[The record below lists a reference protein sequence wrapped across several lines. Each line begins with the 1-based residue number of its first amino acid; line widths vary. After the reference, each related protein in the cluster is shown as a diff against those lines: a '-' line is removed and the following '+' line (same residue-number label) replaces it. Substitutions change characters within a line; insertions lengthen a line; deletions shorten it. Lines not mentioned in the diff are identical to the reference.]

1 MCTAAR
7 WPIAL
12 ELLKNVIQRKLQPDT
27 GAENGGFSL
36 KKWGLQ
42 PCSHGGFSF
51 ENEDLIMLTVEALN
65 LEGNSSMITS
75 KIEHADPS
83 KKSFGRRSFLSD
95 MADPCVM

>member
-1 MCTAAR
+1 
-7 WPIAL
+7 
-12 ELLKNVIQRKLQPDT
+12 LLKNVIQRKLQPDT

-65 LEGNSSMITS
+65 LEGDFIHDHIQDRTCRPLQEELW
-75 KIEHADPS
+75 KAQFPVRY
-83 KKSFGRRSFLSD
+83 G
-95 MADPCVM
+95 